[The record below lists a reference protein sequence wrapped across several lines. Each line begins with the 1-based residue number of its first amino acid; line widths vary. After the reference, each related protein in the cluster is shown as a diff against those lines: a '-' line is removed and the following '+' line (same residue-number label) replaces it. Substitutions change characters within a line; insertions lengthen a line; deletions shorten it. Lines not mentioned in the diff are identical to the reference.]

1 MKNKPNNNNPKLT
14 HDEELNLDKFVISL
28 LGRYNKYG
36 EANLTFYE
44 RKLINLDPGLI
55 DVLKNKFMKKFITK
69 NFSNYE
75 EYLNTQLSWTPP
87 DQGIKLKTF
96 ASNVPETYPGE
107 GTNENEFV
115 YIIKINQF
123 VQLNTLTNKET
134 NKKRKKEKLQYKKYN
149 LYSNLYS
156 NL

>member
-1 MKNKPNNNNPKLT
+1 MKNKPNLS
-14 HDEELNLDKFVISL
+14 HDEEFNLDKFVKSL

-36 EANLTFYE
+36 ETNLTFYE

-55 DVLKNKFMKKFITK
+55 DVLRIKFMKKFITK

-75 EYLNTQLSWTPP
+75 EYLNTHLSWTPP

-107 GTNENEFV
+107 GTNENENHL
-115 YIIKINQF
+115 YNKNKP
-123 VQLNTLTNKET
+123 NCSTKYTNK
-134 NKKRKKEKLQYKKYN
+134 NRKKEKNENYN
-149 LYSNLYS
+149 IKNIIYTVIYIIRVNKT
-156 NL
+156 NTK